1 MLKKAYCRTFQAVFN
16 IGARCLYW
24 RRPIEVSG
32 PGSTERIPELL
43 KKENVKKVMIVT
55 GPSVGKKL
63 APSVTQ
69 ALDEVGMA
77 WLMFAEVEANP
88 SVTTVER
95 YGSCT
100 LRTVAT
106 GS

>member
-43 KKENVKKVMIVT
+43 KKENVKK
-55 GPSVGKKL
+55 KL
-63 APSVTQ
+63 TNLNLS
-69 ALDEVGMA
+69 
-77 WLMFAEVEANP
+77 
-88 SVTTVER
+88 
-95 YGSCT
+95 T
-100 LRTVAT
+100 L
-106 GS
+106 SLK